1 MQAKQHF
8 TNAAPE
14 MSESK
19 SFAAAMI
26 ILSAKARV
34 YWRFVVMHEVIWTR
48 QISTAATDGV
58 YIYVNPD
65 FFKMLGS
72 DSQRAFLLGHEVG
85 HMILRHPQRGKAF
98 RKRGFFRIVNGER
111 IPFDHKTYNCAADY
125 VINADLIAHGLEPI
139 ECGLFSDKYGR
150 DHLVDE
156 VYAELWEEQQQEP
169 ETNAESDSDESEE
182 SDDSSD
188 SAPDGGADD
197 AGDDTTDDKSAGTDD
212 SGDDSGDS
220 GDDSATDDQSAGTDH
235 DGHDTHLEPLYDGT
249 PEEIEQAEAE
259 DTRELDRTL
268 QDGIEDEQQAI
279 KDGEQKDHG
288 HGAGIGER
296 VKAAASRL
304 SAPVTWRDEFAD
316 LLQRTGSGGT
326 TSWARIHR
334 RRYNLYGVVS
344 PVTKGSLNQF
354 AVIIDISYSVDR
366 DALNEFLHAAADM
379 IDELQPSDGALIL
392 LTSDHVEYAHEV
404 YSGSELLD
412 LDIPYGGGT
421 DMYKGLEYI
430 EQHGYEPDL
439 VAVFTDYE
447 VSGYDARKLNEG
459 ECVIILD
466 GQPSYYARQMI
477 EQFKPRV
484 ITVDDNALAA

>member
-1 MQAKQHF
+1 
-8 TNAAPE
+8 
-14 MSESK
+14 
-19 SFAAAMI
+19 
-26 ILSAKARV
+26 
-34 YWRFVVMHEVIWTR
+34 
-48 QISTAATDGV
+48 
-58 YIYVNPD
+58 
-65 FFKMLGS
+65 
-72 DSQRAFLLGHEVG
+72 
-85 HMILRHPQRGKAF
+85 MILRHPQRGSAF
-98 RKRGFFRIVNGER
+98 RKRGFFRIVWDAITNKR
-111 IPFDHKTYNCAADY
+111 KQIPFDHRLYNTAADY

-139 ECGLFSDKYGR
+139 ENGLYSDKYGR

-156 VYAELWEEQQQEP
+156 VYAELWQEQEQEQEQEP
-169 ETNAESDSDESEE
+169 ETDSESGESDESN
-182 SDDSSD
+182 DSSD
-188 SAPDGGADD
+188 SEPNGGAGG

-212 SGDDSGDS
+212 SDDDSDDS
-220 GDDSATDDQSAGTDH
+220 SDDSATDDQSAGTDH

-326 TSWARIHR
+326 TSWASIHR

-447 VSGYDARKLNEG
+447 ISGYDARKLNEG

-466 GQPSYYARQMI
+466 GQPSYYARRMI
-477 EQFKPRV
+477 EQYKPRV

>member
-1 MQAKQHF
+1 MKARQHF
-8 TNAAPE
+8 TNDAPD
-14 MSESK
+14 MSASK

-34 YWRFVVMHEVIWTR
+34 YWRFVIMHEVIWTR
-48 QISTAATDGV
+48 QIPTAATDGI

-65 FFKMLGS
+65 FFDGLPS

-98 RKRGFFRIVNGER
+98 GKRGFFRIVNGQR
-111 IPFDHKTYNCAADY
+111 IPFDHKLYNCAADY

-139 ECGLFSDKYGR
+139 ENGLYSDKYGR

-156 VYAELWEEQQQEP
+156 VYAELWQEQEQEQEP
-169 ETNAESDSDESEE
+169 ETDSESGESDE

-188 SAPDGGADD
+188 SEPNGGAGG

-212 SGDDSGDS
+212 SGDDSD
-220 GDDSATDDQSAGTDH
+220 DDSATDDQSAGTDH

-249 PEEIEQAEAE
+249 PEEVEQAEAD
-259 DTRELDRTL
+259 DTREIDRTL

-296 VKAAASRL
+296 FKAVSRRL
-304 SAPVTWRDEFAD
+304 TAPVSWRDELPD
-316 LLQRTGSGGT
+316 LMQRVGSGGT
-326 TSWARIHR
+326 TSWAKIHR

-344 PVTKGSLNQF
+344 PVTKGSVRQF
-354 AVIIDISYSVDR
+354 AIIIDISYSVDR
-366 DALNEFLHAAADM
+366 EALNQFLHVAADAV
-379 IDELQPSDGALIL
+379 DDLQPTDGVLVL
-392 LTSDHVEYAHEV
+392 LTSNHVEYAHEV
-404 YSGSELLD
+404 FSGSELLD
-412 LDIPYGGGT
+412 LDVPYGGGT
-421 DMYKGLEYI
+421 SMYKGVEYI
-430 EQHGYEPDL
+430 EEYGYEPDL
-439 VAVFTDYE
+439 TMVFTDYE
-447 VSGYDARKLNEG
+447 VSDYDARKLNEA

-466 GQPSYYARQMI
+466 GQPNYYARQI
-477 EQFKPRV
+477 IQRHNPRV
-484 ITVDDNALAA
+484 ITVDDNSLAA